1 MVAGI
6 LQLLLILWLQG
17 FCDCRDIPLSDRPK
31 FCETLMLSG
40 IAQTDVLFFVSL
52 KNKKIRIL
60 REFGWKFGGLAAG
73 THINFWSFLC
83 DFQNRVLLEKNAEK
97 YPCFSL
103 ISRKYPEIR
112 EKEHF
117 LHESQGKM
125 RRFSLKKHF
134 FEKSRETA

>member
-1 MVAGI
+1 M
-6 LQLLLILWLQG
+6 LLILWLQG
-17 FCDCRDIPLSDRPK
+17 SCDCRDIPLSDRPK
-31 FCETLMLSG
+31 LCEKLTLSR
-40 IAQTDVLFFVSL
+40 IVQTDGLLCVSL
-52 KNKKIRIL
+52 KNKKNRIL

-73 THINFWSFLC
+73 THINFGSFLC
-83 DFQNRVLLEKNAEK
+83 DFQNRDLLEKNVEK

-117 LHESQGKM
+117 LHKSRGKM